1 MKWHEII
8 PVFISVI
15 VIVLVAV
22 LEKQSKL
29 VAAVTATMPLTMPLA
44 LWIVYAANQGERV
57 AVEKFTQS
65 LLLGILPTVVFALAA
80 WVGARLGL
88 KLGALLALG
97 YAAWGVALL
106 LLLSIKRLWGA

>member
-1 MKWHEII
+1 MKWQEIV
-8 PVFISVI
+8 PVVISVA
-15 VIVLVAV
+15 VILLVAA

-57 AVEKFTQS
+57 VVEKFTQG
-65 LLLGILPTVVFALAA
+65 LVLGILPTVVFALAI

-88 KLGALLALG
+88 KLGALLILG
-97 YAAWGVALL
+97 YAAWGVSLL
-106 LLLSIKRLWGA
+106 LLLGIKRMWGA

>member
-8 PVFISVI
+8 PVFISVV
-15 VIVLVAV
+15 VIVLVAA
-22 LEKQSKL
+22 LEKQNKL

-57 AVEKFTQS
+57 AVEKFTQG
-65 LLLGILPTVVFALAA
+65 LVLGILPTVGFALAT

-97 YAAWGVALL
+97 YTAWGVSLL
-106 LLLSIKRLWGA
+106 LLLGIKRLWGA